1 MKLSKLSAAILVATT
16 SSCAFAAPSELNSV
30 VVTANNTEQLIES
43 VTANMTVITADEI
56 EEKQYQTLA
65 DALKTVPGL
74 SIKSTGGMGSATSI
88 FLRGASSS
96 DRHVLILI
104 DGIEQT
110 DPAGVGTNVA
120 NIHLDNV
127 QQIEILKGAQSG
139 VWGANASAGVI
150 NIITKKGQKQA
161 SVLVEIGSNNSKKIA
176 TTLGDGNEQFD
187 FIVHFATTDTDG
199 FSAIKPFN
207 ESADDYEADG
217 FKQTDLSFKMGMNL
231 SKAHRIET
239 LIKSSSANNDYDGS
253 TPSFTPDPDD
263 LTSSS
268 TFDSTT
274 RQIQYL
280 YKQDQLNG
288 RLFINENHIK
298 TSFSSGYQAEG
309 IIESF
314 GGQLGYQYRT
324 ADALSLSA
332 SKNHF
337 RNVLGDNEY
346 FNTGFSASNTN
357 RIGENLVITESLR
370 HDEYDEF
377 ENATTGKIGFKNH
390 FNDQLFVSANYGSG
404 YNVPSLY
411 QLSTPNPVDLKP
423 ESVESY
429 DFTLGIYGLELTY
442 FNTATEDLIAPEG
455 IFPTNYY
462 VNSDG
467 TTNTDGWEASYLQSI
482 AAIDSD
488 LSISSTWL
496 SAKNK
501 NDQLK
506 ASIPQHQASINLDYY
521 GLANTHFGLET
532 RYTGLTYSA
541 DNHAGAQ
548 IGDYYITDFKVNYK
562 VNKHLTLY
570 SKVLNVFEKD
580 YATSVADYPSTNIEP
595 NYVYSSAGRQFFI
608 GLRGQ
613 L

>member
-1 MKLSKLSAAILVATT
+1 
-16 SSCAFAAPSELNSV
+16 
-30 VVTANNTEQLIES
+30 
-43 VTANMTVITADEI
+43 
-56 EEKQYQTLA
+56 
-65 DALKTVPGL
+65 
-74 SIKSTGGMGSATSI
+74 MGSTTSI
-88 FLRGASSS
+88 FMRGASYS
-96 DRHVLILI
+96 DRHVLILV

-110 DPAGVGTNVA
+110 DPSGFGPNIA

-150 NIITKKGQKQA
+150 NIITQKGQKQA
-161 SVLVEIGSNNSKKIA
+161 SVLVEVGSNNSQKIA

-187 FIVHFATTDTDG
+187 FVVHFSTTDTDG

-207 ESADDYEADG
+207 KSADDYEADG
-217 FKQTDLSFKMGMNL
+217 FKQTDLSFKMGMYL
-231 SKAHRIET
+231 GTAHRIET
-239 LIKSSSANNDYDGS
+239 LVKSSSANNEYDG
-253 TPSFTPDPDD
+253 TTGWPNFTPNPDD
-263 LTSSS
+263 LTSSN

-280 YKQDQLNG
+280 YQQDQLNG
-288 RLFINENHIK
+288 RLFINENQIK

-314 GGQLGYQYRT
+314 GGQLGYQYRM
-324 ADALSLSA
+324 ADTLSLST

-346 FNTGFSASNTN
+346 FNTGFAASNTN
-357 RIGENLVITESLR
+357 HIGKNLVLTESLR

-377 ENATTGKIGFKNH
+377 ENATTGKIGIKNH
-390 FNDQLFVSANYGSG
+390 FTDQLFVSANYGTG
-404 YNVPSLY
+404 YNAPALY

-429 DFTLGIYGLELTY
+429 DFTLGLYGLELTY
-442 FNTATEDLIAPEG
+442 FNTATEDLIAAEG
-455 IFPTNYY
+455 FWPTNYY
-462 VNSDG
+462 VNSEG
-467 TTNTDGWEASYLQSI
+467 TTHTDGWELSYLQNIS
-482 AAIDSD
+482 AIESD
-488 LSISSTWL
+488 LSIGSTWL
-496 SAKNK
+496 SAKNGD
-501 NDQLK
+501 DQLK
-506 ASIPQHQASINLDYY
+506 AYIPQHQASINLDYY
-521 GLANTHFGLET
+521 GLAKTHFGLET

-541 DNHAGAQ
+541 DNNAGAQ
-548 IGDYYITDFKVNYK
+548 IGDYYITDFKVDYQ

-570 SKVLNVFEKD
+570 SKVLNVFDED
-580 YATSVADYPSTNIEP
+580 YATSVADYPATNIEP
-595 NYVYSSAGRQFFI
+595 NYVYSNGGRQFFI